1 MVGRYITR
9 YFKEHHPIWESSQ
22 FYQLLLQSLYLMWF
36 CCLQRINL
44 EEKWK
49 DLVESMFKQQQLAEE
64 WVSIVVEQMH
74 LQVWSQSNNLHM
86 HMLSYMLMSII
97 LLESPFIH
105 CLQELSEQGGQDTHS
120 KNLLKKVFNLM
131 TNVMSKYSTVGLRVS
146 ITGLFCW
153 SIFYETQGLDPMTM
167 SEILLWDWTHQ
178 SHGIHTMKPS
188 SAVVRNL
195 PPG

>member
-1 MVGRYITR
+1 
-9 YFKEHHPIWESSQ
+9 
-22 FYQLLLQSLYLMWF
+22 MWF

-44 EEKWK
+44 KRSGGIHFQPTAISRRRVSK
-49 DLVESMFKQQQLAEE
+49 HCGRANASSGRKPKQQPAHVQLHFN
-64 WVSIVVEQMH
+64 Q
-74 LQVWSQSNNLHM
+74 
-86 HMLSYMLMSII
+86 II
-97 LLESPFIH
+97 LLVSPFIH

-131 TNVMSKYSTVGLRVS
+131 TNVISKYLTVGLRVS

-153 SIFYETQGLDPMTM
+153 SIFYETQGLDPRIM

-195 PPG
+195 QTGHWYKPADILIRVSGNLWSHCWGQS